1 MSWTGHAAHGLV
13 QLTHYSR
20 AAGESAM
27 PLIRIEP
34 VEDRAT
40 GRFAIEIYY
49 PADAERPL
57 VTTAPRYK
65 SAAAA
70 EQDTI
75 AILAS
80 SANNPAPEEPAS
92 RR

>member
-1 MSWTGHAAHGLV
+1 
-13 QLTHYSR
+13 
-20 AAGESAM
+20 M

-34 VEDRAT
+34 VEDCQS

-75 AILAS
+75 AILAAA
-80 SANNPAPEEPAS
+80 ANNPAPEEPPN

>member
-1 MSWTGHAAHGLV
+1 ML
-13 QLTHYSR
+13 L
-20 AAGESAM
+20 
-27 PLIRIEP
+27 RIEP
-34 VEDRAT
+34 FEDPQT
-40 GRFAIEIYY
+40 GRYAIAIHY

-70 EQDTI
+70 EQDMI
-75 AILAS
+75 AILSAA
-80 SANNPAPEEPAS
+80 ANNPPPVEPQG

>member
-1 MSWTGHAAHGLV
+1 
-13 QLTHYSR
+13 
-20 AAGESAM
+20 M

-34 VEDRAT
+34 IEDQVT
-40 GRFAIEIYY
+40 GRFAIAIYY

-80 SANNPAPEEPAS
+80 NANNPVPEEPS
-92 RR
+92 DRR

>member
-1 MSWTGHAAHGLV
+1 
-13 QLTHYSR
+13 
-20 AAGESAM
+20 M
-27 PLIRIEP
+27 PTIRIEP
-34 VEDRAT
+34 VEDVAS

-70 EQDTI
+70 EQDTL
-75 AILAS
+75 AILAAT
-80 SANNPAPEEPAS
+80 ANNPPPEEPAN

>member
-1 MSWTGHAAHGLV
+1 
-13 QLTHYSR
+13 
-20 AAGESAM
+20 M

-34 VEDRAT
+34 VEDPQS
-40 GRFAIEIYY
+40 GRYALEIYY
-49 PADAERPL
+49 PADADRPL

-75 AILAS
+75 AILAAA
-80 SANNPAPEEPAS
+80 ANNPPPEPTAG
-92 RR
+92 RD

>member
-1 MSWTGHAAHGLV
+1 
-13 QLTHYSR
+13 
-20 AAGESAM
+20 M
-27 PLIRIEP
+27 PLIRIES
-34 VEDRAT
+34 VEDAAS

-49 PADAERPL
+49 PADADRPL

-80 SANNPAPEEPAS
+80 TANNPAPEEPAK